1 MRSRER
7 SSPES
12 RRLSQRHRRS
22 TRENRRFS
30 CLEKVLEDFF
40 HGLLAGLVVLAL
52 IACVCRPARAADA
65 PAAALAAAPAGTP
78 AAAPVRPAARN
89 VVLIV
94 SDDQHWRD
102 YGFMRHPHLRTPH
115 LDRLARESLVF
126 PRGYVTSSLCCPS
139 LASIIT
145 GRLPHEHRVVGNDPP
160 EPPGVPRKSEQGQSA
175 FAAGR
180 ERMNAHLA
188 EWPTLPGLLGQ
199 AGFASLQTG
208 KWWQGDFSRGGFTE
222 GMTKGARHGDEGL
235 AIGRKSMEPLLEF
248 VGRQAGAGKPFF
260 VWYAPMLPH
269 DPHDPPADLV
279 EHYSSRA
286 ESMHV
291 ARYWG
296 NVERFDRTVGELLD
310 HLDRTGLARDT
321 LVVYVTDNGW
331 IQDPASPRFAPRS
344 KLSPYDGGLRT
355 PIMLRQPGTVSPG
368 TSDEVASAI
377 DIMPTVLA
385 ACGVRAPAGLPG
397 VNLLDAAAVAAR
409 RQVFGECYTH
419 TLVDLD
425 DPAQSLLWRWTVRDR
440 VVDGVRQSW
449 KLILPTATKPFP
461 VAAAG
466 SVDPESRG
474 RHEQG
479 TIELYDLAADPDET
493 KNLAAARPDLVAEL
507 SRSLDAQ
514 WNPAAKAGA
523 AAPAPA
529 ATAATAAAAPASTG
543 TPAGPRRPPN
553 LLVFLADDLGAHDL
567 GCTGSTFYRTPTI
580 DRLAAE
586 GMRFTRGYAACP
598 VCSPTRAALVT
609 GRHPARVRITNF
621 IGGDRRGKLLP
632 ADYLRSLPDE
642 EVTIAERFRD
652 RGYACGVFGKWHLG
666 PPAEIERHGFAVQG
680 STKVGPGSG
689 PLDDPLH
696 ARAIAAAA
704 AEFIEAHS
712 DRPFFCYV
720 PLHSP
725 HVPLVTR
732 PELAAEE
739 GRRAVGVGPR
749 FDPPPPHPGDPVT
762 RAVQDHPVYAG
773 MIREMDEA
781 VATVL
786 AAVERTGLAGDT
798 LVVFSSD
805 NGGLSTAEGAPTS
818 NLPLRAG
825 KGFVYEGGIRV
836 PLLVRW
842 PGVVAAGATSAVP
855 VTTLDVAATLLD
867 AAGCLPDGAGASA
880 AAAGSAAAVSGVAGS
895 SVDGSN
901 AAKAPGAAVLDGTSL
916 RQLLAGKG
924 GPPARDLIWHYPH
937 YSNQGGRPA
946 AALIAGDGPQPGMEK
961 LVEHFEDG
969 RIELFDLA
977 ADPGEYRDLSAERSA
992 RAAELKAR
1000 LAAWRKTVAAA
1011 MPTPNPEPVE
1021 PFGPKPRR

>member
-1 MRSRER
+1 MFLSVGMRSGVG
-7 SSPES
+7 SSLGPAGRGESHPHVVPPLKTS
-12 RRLSQRHRRS
+12 RRPASRVASLRPGRLFAH
-22 TRENRRFS
+22 
-30 CLEKVLEDFF
+30 VV
-40 HGLLAGLVVLAL
+40 HGLLVLVAV
-52 IACVCRPARAADA
+52 ACACRPVRAADA
-65 PAAALAAAPAGTP
+65 PAAVPVAASAAAPA
-78 AAAPVRPAARN
+78 RPAARN

-160 EPPGVPRKSEQGQSA
+160 ELPGVPRKSPPGQAA

-235 AIGRKSMEPLLEF
+235 AIGRKSMEPLFEF

-260 VWYAPMLPH
+260 IWYAPMLPH

-286 ESMHV
+286 ESVHV

-310 HLDRTGLARDT
+310 HLDRTGLSRDT

-331 IQDPASPRFAPRS
+331 IQDSASPRFAPRS

-355 PIMLRQPGTVSPG
+355 PIMLRQPGTVLPG

-425 DPAQSLLWRWTVRDR
+425 DPVQSLLWRWTVRDR

-466 SVDPESRG
+466 LVDPESRG

-479 TIELYDLAADPDET
+479 AIELYDLAVDPDET
-493 KNLAAARPDLVAEL
+493 KNLAAARPDLVGEL
-507 SRSLDAQ
+507 TRSLDAR
-514 WNPAAKAGA
+514 WSITAKAGA
-523 AAPAPA
+523 AAPAA
-529 ATAATAAAAPASTG
+529 APAPASTD
-543 TPAGPRRPPN
+543 TAAGPRRPPN

-580 DRLAAE
+580 DRLAAD

-621 IGGDRRGKLLP
+621 IAGNRRGKLLP
-632 ADYLRSLPDE
+632 ADYLHSLPDE
-642 EVTIAERFRD
+642 EVTIAERLRD

-689 PLDDPLH
+689 PPDDPLH

-704 AEFIEAHS
+704 AEFIEAHR

-732 PELAAEE
+732 PDLATEE

-786 AAVERTGLAGDT
+786 AALERTGLAGDT

-842 PGVVAAGATSAVP
+842 PGVVAAGGTSAVP
-855 VTTLDVAATLLD
+855 VTTLDIAATLLD
-867 AAGCLPDGAGASA
+867 AAGCLPGGAGASA
-880 AAAGSAAAVSGVAGS
+880 AAAGSGTAGAGAAE
-895 SVDGSN
+895 
-901 AAKAPGAAVLDGTSL
+901 APDAAVLDGTSL
-916 RQLLAGKG
+916 RPLLAGKG
-924 GPPARDLIWHYPH
+924 SPPARDLIWHYPH

-946 AALIAGDGPQPGMEK
+946 AALIAGDGPQPGAEK

-969 RIELFDLA
+969 RFELFDLA
-977 ADPGEYRDLSAERSA
+977 ADPGEYRDLSAERPA

-1000 LAAWRKTVAAA
+1000 LAAWRMAVAAA
-1011 MPTPNPEPVE
+1011 MPKPNPEPVE
-1021 PFGPKPRR
+1021 PFGPQPRR